1 VSRREAIAIALWAA
15 FCIAVTLVAV
25 EVRFSPLIFAFY
37 IPAQLLLG
45 VVVPRW
51 RAALA
56 PLVLFWVLGVLAYLD
71 ACPCSESEAD
81 YFLLLWALL
90 FALPG
95 AAVVALGV
103 AISGGSRPG
112 QPAAP

>member
-1 VSRREAIAIALWAA
+1 MSQRETIVIALWAA

-25 EVRFSPLIFAFY
+25 ENRFSPLIFIFY
-37 IPAQLLLG
+37 LPAQLLLG
-45 VVVPRW
+45 GAVARW

-71 ACPCSESEAD
+71 ACPCSESEAG

-95 AAVVALGV
+95 AAAVALGV
-103 AISGGSRPG
+103 AIAGRSRHGPT
-112 QPAAP
+112 AAP

>member
-1 VSRREAIAIALWAA
+1 MALALWAA

-25 EVRFSPLIFAFY
+25 EDRFSPVIFILY

-45 VVVPRW
+45 AVVSRW

-56 PLVLFWVLGVLAYLD
+56 PLVLVWVLGLLAYLD
-71 ACPCSESEAD
+71 ACPCSESEAG
-81 YFLLLWALL
+81 YFLLLWVWL

-95 AAVVALGV
+95 APVVALGV
-103 AISGGSRPG
+103 AIGGRSRHG
-112 QPAAP
+112 HAAAP

>member
-1 VSRREAIAIALWAA
+1 MALALWAA

-25 EVRFSPLIFAFY
+25 EDHFSPLIFTLY

-45 VVVPRW
+45 VVVARW

-71 ACPCSESEAD
+71 ACPCYESEAG

-95 AAVVALGV
+95 PALVALGV
-103 AISGGSRPG
+103 AIGGRSRLWPAGGS
-112 QPAAP
+112 